1 MLDQYLGNVRNQIQN
16 LEQQIKNQESQLQN
30 QYVSLQKMPY
40 YLHGICIH
48 DGTAES
54 GHYYSYIKDHNQ
66 DVWRQYND
74 HRVSQVEEAQVLE
87 EATGGGVSKSAYWVV
102 YISEQEKMMS

>member
-1 MLDQYLGNVRNQIQN
+1 
-16 LEQQIKNQESQLQN
+16 
-30 QYVSLQKMPY
+30 MPY

-66 DVWRQYND
+66 GVWRQYND
-74 HRVSQVEEAQVLE
+74 HRVSQVEEA
-87 EATGGGVSKSAYWVV
+87 
-102 YISEQEKMMS
+102 